1 MEKSRFN
8 IGDLVR
14 MSDEWFE
21 GEGPYLNM
29 IKPRSGRS
37 ILPYPEDVGII
48 LSFCEMPED
57 LTAQLR
63 RARGEG
69 DRVKIHWFRKDI
81 VCLSNGGWLTDNLS
95 IVVKSLSS

>member
-21 GEGPYLNM
+21 GEEAFLAM
-29 IKPRSGRS
+29 IKPRSMRS

-57 LTAQLR
+57 LDEQMCWPY
-63 RARGEG
+63 EG
-69 DRVKIHWFRKDI
+69 DGAKIHWFRKDI